1 MHISSVP
8 VTFCGS
14 LKVLVT
20 WNNVKYKL
28 LKYDS
33 HIILNDID
41 SKHSSNRSFR
51 SHYSYPQ
58 VTVFCTLLA
67 VTFFPSK
74 QFFLHFFKFKAD
86 NLYTEVMQWRYRSS
100 ILFKRKRGFISLSSS
115 AWWKYL
121 WLNFLYYI
129 WNEYICYS
137 WNVEKLSG
145 HLPHYKFYFV
155 VLLVFF
161 TGEKVLN

>member
-74 QFFLHFFKFKAD
+74 QFFLHFF
-86 NLYTEVMQWRYRSS
+86 NLKQIICTLKLCNEDIGHQSCLRENED
-100 ILFKRKRGFISLSSS
+100 LFLCRAQLDGNIF
-115 AWWKYL
+115 
-121 WLNFLYYI
+121 
-129 WNEYICYS
+129 
-137 WNVEKLSG
+137 G
-145 HLPHYKFYFV
+145 
-155 VLLVFF
+155 
-161 TGEKVLN
+161 